1 MPQKKSQKNISH
13 KYVAIIY
20 SIYLSVC
27 LSACLSVCRCTSSVS
42 EIGCKE
48 TLQELVLALSV
59 DAPSLATKLAAMP
72 CTRVQLGEPNHD

>member
-1 MPQKKSQKNISH
+1 MSPKFTLC
-13 KYVAIIY
+13 IY
-20 SIYLSVC
+20 
-27 LSACLSVCRCTSSVS
+27 LSVCRCTSSVS

-72 CTRVQLGEPNHD
+72 CARVQLGELNHD